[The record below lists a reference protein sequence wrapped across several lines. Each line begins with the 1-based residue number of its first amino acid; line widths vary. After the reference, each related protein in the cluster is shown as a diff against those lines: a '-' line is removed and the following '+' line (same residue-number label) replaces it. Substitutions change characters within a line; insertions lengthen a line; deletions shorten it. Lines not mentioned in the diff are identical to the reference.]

1 MVSFFREM
9 TKKYHHHI
17 WLTTHSVS
25 LVSELV
31 EEELIIINKKDGV
44 THANPCEPGDFE
56 EMNPGEAW
64 MSNML
69 KGGGLPW

>member
-1 MVSFFREM
+1 MSFFREM